1 MKKYTLLFI
10 VILSMQTEKLW
21 AQPIWRFKFKSNPA
35 YSIFNYKQADRAAL
49 AKKYRLQKES
59 VLQYEE
65 KKNGS
70 NLFDRNYKKQ
80 ITSRNSS
87 SADLVSLRHTD
98 SIGKSWALNHNNY
111 KRQNLTM

>member
-1 MKKYTLLFI
+1 M
-10 VILSMQTEKLW
+10 VILLSVQTEKLW
-21 AQPIWRFKFKSNPA
+21 AQPIWRFKFQTNPA
-35 YSIFNYKQADRAAL
+35 FSIFNYKQADRAAL

-70 NLFDRNYKKQ
+70 CLFDRNYKKQ
-80 ITSRNSS
+80 ISSRNAS
-87 SADLVSLRHTD
+87 SANLASLQRTD
-98 SIGKSWALNHNNY
+98 SIGKGWALNNTNY